1 MRVGIYPGTF
11 DPITNGH
18 LDLVRRS
25 SRVVDRLI
33 VAVSNRSPKSPIF
46 TVEERLE
53 MIRRSL
59 DGRAGVE
66 TEAFDGLLV
75 DYAERR
81 GAAVIIR
88 GLRALT
94 DFEYEF
100 QMALMNKQLN
110 PDIEVLFM
118 VPDVSFTY
126 LSSTLVRE
134 VVELGGDVSDLV
146 PPFVSRKLKERFPG
160 EGSHG

>member
-1 MRVGIYPGTF
+1 MRVGVYPGTF

-18 LDLVRRS
+18 LDLIQRS
-25 SRVVDRLI
+25 FKVVDRLI
-33 VAVSNRSPKSPIF
+33 VAVSQSTPKSPLFSIDERVDMARNSVGGNSRIE
-46 TVEERLE
+46 VE
-53 MIRRSL
+53 
-59 DGRAGVE
+59 V
-66 TEAFDGLLV
+66 FDGLLV
-75 DYAERR
+75 DFVALK
-81 GAAVIIR
+81 GASVIIR
-88 GLRALT
+88 GLRALS

-126 LSSTLVRE
+126 LSSTIVRE

-146 PPFVSRKLKERFPG
+146 PPAVWEKLREKFHIE
-160 EGSHG
+160 